1 MSAEQGK
8 TPMTPE
14 EKEQLRQLLKSLPR
28 DASGFSPILVE
39 LSDVLPALQGAFP
52 PQPRRIC
59 TGHPLSACP
68 AVGYCSLSSL

>member
-8 TPMTPE
+8 PPMTPE

-39 LSDVLPALQGAFP
+39 LSDVLPAEAFELE
-52 PQPRRIC
+52 
-59 TGHPLSACP
+59 GLD
-68 AVGYCSLSSL
+68 

>member
-39 LSDVLPALQGAFP
+39 LSDVLPASAFEED
-52 PQPRRIC
+52 
-59 TGHPLSACP
+59 GLD
-68 AVGYCSLSSL
+68 

>member
-1 MSAEQGK
+1 MRRCHDKSAEKGK

-39 LSDVLPALQGAFP
+39 LSDALPYQAFTP
-52 PQPRRIC
+52 ED
-59 TGHPLSACP
+59 
-68 AVGYCSLSSL
+68 VE